1 MNIFSW
7 NLQLLLII
15 VLLFLGW
22 IDKIIIAIN
31 IIIEG
36 WDIAIF
42 MYEELIE

>member
-22 IDKIIIAIN
+22 IDKIIIPIN